1 MIGKEFIE
9 SLKEI
14 LTQEHCVVVPNF
26 GAFLLRDNGSTLNVY
41 TKELK
46 PTHSNVYFNR
56 DIKNDDGLLANHL
69 KDKLNIGYK
78 DAAAYIQET
87 VNRIYLS
94 VDEKKICH
102 LTPLGNFFKNADG
115 ELFFIGN
122 NNLNLNVNSFGLKPI
137 KWNVVT
143 NQEKVKIAPN
153 IDSTADINQSIEE
166 AVIIEVS
173 TQETDYAEIKRH
185 NNKFWNIAANVA
197 LITLSVGVLYMNS
210 VFIKSALSNKENAMA
225 TNLPVAK
232 VSKTT
237 DEIEQSSVMVI
248 NGQIVQLD
256 DQNNAI
262 STQSKKSNIP
272 SVDDYKSIIA
282 AGKGKYFVVG
292 GSYITED
299 AAKIECKQWNQLN
312 QNATFIKVKGSTLL
326 KVVIKRFE
334 SGKSA
339 SEFVETLTKLPNNTI
354 SVQELTISNK

>member
-26 GAFLLRDNGSTLNVY
+26 GAFLLRDNGSTLNIY

-46 PTHSNVYFNR
+46 PTHSNVYFNK
-56 DIKNDDGLLANHL
+56 DIRTDDGLLANHL

-78 DAAAYIQET
+78 DAISYIQDI
-87 VNRIYLS
+87 VNQISQS

-102 LTPLGNFFKNADG
+102 LSPLGNFFKNAEG

-122 NNLNLNVNSFGLKPI
+122 NNLNLNVHAFGLKPI
-137 KWNVVT
+137 KWNVIT
-143 NQEKVKIAPN
+143 NQEKVKITP
-153 IDSTADINQSIEE
+153 SKETLPEEPHSFEE
-166 AVIIEVS
+166 AVVIEIS
-173 TQETDYAEIKRH
+173 TEETDYSEIKRH

-210 VFIKSALSNKENAMA
+210 VFIKSAISNNENAMA
-225 TNLPVAK
+225 TNLPVTEE
-232 VSKTT
+232 SKKT
-237 DEIEQSSVMVI
+237 DEIEQTSVMVI
-248 NGQIVQLD
+248 NGQIIQLD
-256 DQNNAI
+256 EANNAI
-262 STQSKKSNIP
+262 KPQNKKSTIP
-272 SVDDYKSIIA
+272 SIDDYKSIIA